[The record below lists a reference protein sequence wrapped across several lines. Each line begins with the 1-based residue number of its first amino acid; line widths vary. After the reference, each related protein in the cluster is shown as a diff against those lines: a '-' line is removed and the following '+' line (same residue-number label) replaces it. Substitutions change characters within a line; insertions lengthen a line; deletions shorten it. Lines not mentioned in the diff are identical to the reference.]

1 MRRLRSTAPALAFL
15 LAGCAA
21 LAPEPAPS
29 PEVPALRAP
38 PTLSLRAKAEAYQAR
53 IAALH
58 QMPDGLIR
66 YRFQIGQARDDYGD
80 LADGPFF
87 AGLYLASQAL
97 RLAASGEPAARREVL
112 RTLDGMALLMDVTGQ
127 PGLLAR
133 WVAPAPSAPG
143 REWLP
148 SAARPGYFWRADVS
162 KDQIAG
168 YAAGLGVALALL
180 PDPEI
185 QARAAALALPLAAR
199 LWRDGLRI
207 LDWDGARTKHGDLR
221 ARIAGF
227 PVGVHA
233 LIALSVAKAAGA
245 ASGDDAMS
253 RALDADGT
261 LAAAGTAHWRAPGST
276 KRVNQNMA
284 YVSLLALLL
293 LEDDPAR
300 GAALRSAEAR
310 LWETVRGEH
319 NAFFAAVHLLASG
332 DPVAREEARH
342 ALGEFPESKRSSPVD
357 LTRAGFETRWWRNSD
372 GAPRA
377 TQPIPLH
384 LRGVGSNLWVSDPH
398 LLVKHLGRSTP
409 TEYAGVDYL
418 LAYWLGRTLGA
429 VGADD

>member
-1 MRRLRSTAPALAFL
+1 MTRHLRAGFALAL
-15 LAGCAA
+15 LVVGCAR
-21 LAPEPAPS
+21 LAPYRPSGEPAPLAS
-29 PEVPALRAP
+29 P

-53 IAALH
+53 LAAEH
-58 QMPDGLIR
+58 QMPDGTIR
-66 YRFQIGQARDDYGD
+66 YRFETGQARDDYGD

-112 RTLDGMALLMDVTGQ
+112 HTLDGMALLMDVTGQ

-133 WVAPAPSAPG
+133 WVGRAPGTRG

-148 SAARPGYFWRADVS
+148 STARPGYFWRADVS

-168 YAAGLGVALALL
+168 YAAGLGVTLALL

-199 LWRDGLRI
+199 LRRDGLRI
-207 LDWDGARTKHGDLR
+207 IDWDGERTEHGDLR
-221 ARIAGF
+221 ARIALF
-227 PVGVHA
+227 PVGVHS

-253 RALDADGT
+253 RELENDGY
-261 LAAAGTAHWRAPGST
+261 LRVAGTAHWRTPGST

-293 LEDDPAR
+293 LEDDPER

-310 LWETVRGEH
+310 LWETVRGEQ
-319 NAFFAAVHLLASG
+319 NGFFAAVHLLASG
-332 DPVAREEARH
+332 DPVARAETRN
-342 ALGEFPESKRSSPVD
+342 ALGAFPESKRGRAVD
-357 LTRAGFETRWWRNSD
+357 LTRAGFETAWWRSSN

-377 TQPIPLH
+377 TRPVPLH

-398 LLVKHLGRSTP
+398 LLVKHASGGPST
-409 TEYAGVDYL
+409 TVFAGVDYL
-418 LAYWLGRTLGA
+418 LAYWLARTLGA
-429 VGADD
+429 VAAHE